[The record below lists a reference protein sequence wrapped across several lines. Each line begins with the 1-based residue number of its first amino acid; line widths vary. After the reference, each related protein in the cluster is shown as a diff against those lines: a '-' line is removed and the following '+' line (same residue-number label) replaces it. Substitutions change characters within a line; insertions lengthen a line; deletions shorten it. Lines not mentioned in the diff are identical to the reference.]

1 MITLIHGADTQ
12 SSYARLTQLQS
23 KFPKHTKIRLDQD
36 STQEQ
41 IYQALFTKNLMG
53 EEEVV
58 ILQNSLR
65 NLGKTLQM
73 IEKQNPQKEVI
84 FWEMQELDR
93 RILIRLPKEIKIEHF
108 KKTSSIYTFLDSI
121 EPKSKRATALVAVQ
135 EDHLL
140 WHLQYRILELII
152 AKIGLDLAK
161 TSGIIGRQIQDWQWQ
176 KIKDQSQK
184 FELKTLLAFLQG
196 ALKIDFMIKTGKT
209 SLDENTLTSVLLL
222 KYLQ

>member
-41 IYQALFTKNLMG
+41 IYQALFSQNLMG
-53 EEEVV
+53 EEELV
-58 ILQNSLR
+58 ILQDSLR
-65 NLGKTLQM
+65 NSGKTLKI

-84 FWEMQELDR
+84 FWETQELDR
-93 RILIRLPKEIKIEHF
+93 RTLIRLPKEIKIEHF
-108 KKTSSIYTFLDSI
+108 KKTSPIYTFLDSI
-121 EPKSKRATALVAVQ
+121 EPKSKRAPALVAVQ

-140 WHLQYRILELII
+140 WHLQHRVLELII

-161 TSGIIGRQIQDWQWQ
+161 TSGIMGRQIQDWQWQ

-209 SLDENTLTSVLLL
+209 KLDENTLTSILLL